1 MQNCNR
7 SQQWCPPP
15 ALPLSKEQLNSC
27 LCQSCFPSWD
37 LFSWFPGR
45 SWTQQALLGGKRGF
59 QTRSNSQVPQCTE
72 MRMARALSLRCNTKA
87 KALHKKRLMFYQ
99 FLVCRHTPL
108 PQQPVHTPDPSG
120 SASIASSATQRMRTL
135 TRRYGCAHCSSAAD
149 DEGHRCVSVRAAAS
163 SVLHTPG
170 MGTSAACRSFPCW
183 LEVRWNR
190 RCHGS
195 PDAAR

>member
-37 LFSWFPGR
+37 LYSWFPGR

-72 MRMARALSLRCNTKA
+72 MRMARALSLRCNKGKGTSQEKTHV
-87 KALHKKRLMFYQ
+87 LSIPRLPP
-99 FLVCRHTPL
+99 HPTATAASPH
-108 PQQPVHTPDPSG
+108 PSPSG

-135 TRRYGCAHCSSAAD
+135 TRRYGCARCSSAAD

-183 LEVRWNR
+183 LEVQWNR